1 MEVSDA
7 AIPANPAT
15 VRLLQRATLPR
26 VRHAWSED
34 FPVVLF
40 GKIEVR
46 AAASA
51 YWLCTYFWNPREQI
65 AETFSGERESN
76 TLLSSAGAARS
87 PHILACRS
95 LDQGAHP
102 TPVCVSV

>member
-7 AIPANPAT
+7 DPGEPCNA
-15 VRLLQRATLPR
+15 RLLQRSTLPR

-46 AAASA
+46 AAAGA
-51 YWLCTYFWNPREQI
+51 YWR
-65 AETFSGERESN
+65 
-76 TLLSSAGAARS
+76 ARS
-87 PHILACRS
+87 FGI
-95 LDQGAHP
+95 
-102 TPVCVSV
+102 PVNK

>member
-15 VRLLQRATLPR
+15 VRLLQRSTLPR

-51 YWLCTYFWNPREQI
+51 YWCAR
-65 AETFSGERESN
+65 TFG
-76 TLLSSAGAARS
+76 
-87 PHILACRS
+87 IL
-95 LDQGAHP
+95 
-102 TPVCVSV
+102 VNK